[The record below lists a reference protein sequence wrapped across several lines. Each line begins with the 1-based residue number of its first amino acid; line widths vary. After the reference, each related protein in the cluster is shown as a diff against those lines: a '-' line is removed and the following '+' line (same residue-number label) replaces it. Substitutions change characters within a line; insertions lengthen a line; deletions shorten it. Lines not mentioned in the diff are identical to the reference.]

1 MLTSDGVSE
10 GRCGQGCGLVA
21 LMQVQHHEALGPIPS
36 KHTKRR
42 EGLGNEGGP
51 VSQFHEEG

>member
-51 VSQFHEEG
+51 VS